1 MGKKIALNVVY
12 NLGIFVALMIG
23 YWGVEHAQ
31 YAYLLG
37 AVFIAGCI
45 YLPENKA
52 DKGSKKHYRE
62 AVTHRLPMLE
72 FKCPVCVT
80 KPGI

>member
-23 YWGVEHAQ
+23 YWGIEHAQ

-37 AVFIAGCI
+37 AVFIA
-45 YLPENKA
+45 
-52 DKGSKKHYRE
+52 
-62 AVTHRLPMLE
+62 AVFISLKIKLIKEVKNTTG
-72 FKCPVCVT
+72 KQ
-80 KPGI
+80 